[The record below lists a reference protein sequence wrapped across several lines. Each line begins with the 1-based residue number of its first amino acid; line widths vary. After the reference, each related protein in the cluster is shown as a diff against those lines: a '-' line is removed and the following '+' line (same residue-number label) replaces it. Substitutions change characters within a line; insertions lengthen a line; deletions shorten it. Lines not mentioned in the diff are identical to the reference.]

1 MEQNERRSLSI
12 LIASMIIFGTIGI
25 VRKNIDLPSEVL
37 AFSWGILG
45 GTFLCAF
52 LKARG
57 RRFAWNSISKKNLV
71 LLILTG
77 TLIGINWILLFE
89 AYNYTTVAIATLCYY
104 MQPVIVLLVSPI
116 VLKEKLTVR
125 KIFCILTA
133 CFGMVLVSGVA
144 GQVSGGSQPIM
155 GIMLG
160 LGAAALYASVVILN
174 KLVQGVPVYEKTII
188 QLFSAAILL
197 LPYMIPH
204 GSLHA
209 YHLST
214 LGIIMLLMAGI
225 VHTGIAYAMYFG
237 SVENLPAQTSALL
250 SYIDPVTAVL
260 LSALLLKEPL
270 SLPGWI
276 GTLLIIGAAMVSEIG

>member
-1 MEQNERRSLSI
+1 
-12 LIASMIIFGTIGI
+12 
-25 VRKNIDLPSEVL
+25 
-37 AFSWGILG
+37 
-45 GTFLCAF
+45 
-52 LKARG
+52 
-57 RRFAWNSISKKNLV
+57 
-71 LLILTG
+71 
-77 TLIGINWILLFE
+77 
-89 AYNYTTVAIATLCYY
+89 

-174 KLVQGVPVYEKTII
+174 KLIQGVPVYEKTII

-214 LGIIMLLMAGI
+214 LGIRMLLMAGI